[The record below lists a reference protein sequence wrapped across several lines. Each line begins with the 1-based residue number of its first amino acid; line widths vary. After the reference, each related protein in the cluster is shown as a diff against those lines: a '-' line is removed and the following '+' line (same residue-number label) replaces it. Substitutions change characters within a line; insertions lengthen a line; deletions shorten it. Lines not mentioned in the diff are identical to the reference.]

1 MTSKQRATLRSYAM
15 DLNPIINIGK
25 GGISDNLIADVAT
38 ALEAH
43 ELIKIGV
50 LRASEFSA
58 KELVDELVS
67 ATGAEPIQVIGSKI
81 VLYKRSTKDGVKHV
95 EF

>member
-15 DLNPIINIGK
+15 DLSPIFNIGK
-25 GGISDNLIADVAT
+25 GGINDNMIADIIS

-43 ELIKIGV
+43 ELIKLSV
-50 LRASEFSA
+50 LRSSEFSA
-58 KELVDELVS
+58 KEIVNDLAA
-67 ATGAEPIQVIGSKI
+67 ATGAEPVQVIGSKI
-81 VLYKRSTKDGVKHV
+81 VLYKRSTRDDVKHI

>member
-15 DLNPIINIGK
+15 ELNPIFNIGK
-25 GGISDNLIADVAT
+25 GGISDNLIADVVT

-43 ELIKIGV
+43 ELIKLSV
-50 LRASEFSA
+50 LRSSEFSA
-58 KELVDELVS
+58 KELVDELAA

-81 VLYKRSTKDGVKHV
+81 VLYKRSTKDGVKHI

>member
-1 MTSKQRATLRSYAM
+1 ME
-15 DLNPIINIGK
+15 LNPIFNIGK
-25 GGISDNLIADVAT
+25 GGISDNLIADVVT

-43 ELIKIGV
+43 ELIKLSV
-50 LRASEFSA
+50 LRSSEFSA
-58 KELVDELVS
+58 KELVDELAA

-81 VLYKRSTKDGVKHV
+81 VLYKRSTKDGVKHI

>member
-1 MTSKQRATLRSYAM
+1 MELT
-15 DLNPIINIGK
+15 PIFNIGK
-25 GGISDNLIADVAT
+25 GGINDNMIADVIS

-43 ELIKIGV
+43 ELIKISV
-50 LRASEFSA
+50 LRSSEFSA
-58 KELVDELVS
+58 KELVDELAS

-81 VLYKRSTKDGVKHV
+81 VLYRRSTKDGVKHI